1 MHIRILLILLSTLW
15 LASCATTQPSQPA
28 LNKQISWDQ
37 RVQTLSEIQNWD
49 LKAQIAVRTQK
60 DAWSASLQW
69 QQNQQDYHITLFG
82 PLGSNAVELRGSSGR
97 VQMSTSDGKT
107 FTASS
112 PEQLL
117 KQQVGWA
124 IPVSNL
130 RYWVRG
136 IPVPGIAAQKQLD
149 TYNHLINLQQ
159 QGWNIQ
165 FLHYTS
171 VRHIDVPSKI
181 FLNNPE
187 LNVKILIN
195 QWQI

>member
-1 MHIRILLILLSTLW
+1 MRHN
-15 LASCATTQPSQPA
+15 ATFAACSEQANLFGQA
-28 LNKQISWDQ
+28 EF
-37 RVQTLSEIQNWD
+37 QTLSEIQNWD

-60 DAWSASLQW
+60 MPGVLLCSG
-69 QQNQQDYHITLFG
+69 NKINRTYHITLFG

-107 FTASS
+107 LSLA
-112 PEQLL
+112 PLEQLL